1 MILVVVSGGSSL
13 TKPGTGRTR
22 KKNQG
27 QPLPRN
33 KTFNEDL
40 VPAPG
45 AGTTFRALVS
55 KYLPGKASRA
65 LEGQASVIRNHKSS
79 EEKGAVLF
87 SNGYVAFL
95 KMEKTQRV
103 WGQGYFFDFN

>member
-1 MILVVVSGGSSL
+1 VSY
-13 TKPGTGRTR
+13 T
-22 KKNQG
+22 
-27 QPLPRN
+27 
-33 KTFNEDL
+33 
-40 VPAPG
+40 A
-45 AGTTFRALVS
+45 
-55 KYLPGKASRA
+55 Y
-65 LEGQASVIRNHKSS
+65 GQASVIRNHKSS